1 MTGRSSTEPKPM
13 NPRKVGILRFV
24 GLLNGPQT
32 MGRGWLF
39 WVSFAVIVM
48 VAYLAPTHLG
58 IKPYKVNE
66 FLVSGF
72 LAASLSILWGYGGI
86 LSLGQAAFFG
96 IGGYTFGII
105 GINVWD
111 AAGNTHLAF
120 LGGILVPAIF
130 AAFVGAIMFFARLK
144 GVYIAILMLVL
155 SLLFETFM
163 LQTADPDVYS
173 IGKAMLGGSNG
184 LRPASDIPS
193 AAFGWGDTVAEF
205 NGRRAGFYYF
215 VLTLLIAVYLGLRC
229 LLNSSFGYL
238 LVAIREDP
246 DRTATFGYDVRLIQ
260 LAVFCIAAALAGLAG
275 SLDAARINR
284 VDPELVFGVSANIMV
299 VIWVAVGGRKD
310 LTAAILGAITL
321 EWMFLWMTTSGN
333 PEYAQIVMGG
343 ILILV
348 MLIAPEGI
356 FIFLGNRIAR
366 LFARSAALVTRRED
380 DLP

>member
-1 MTGRSSTEPKPM
+1 MGSKSMRQQKA
-13 NPRKVGILRFV
+13 GLLGFV

-39 WVSFAVIVM
+39 WGSFVVVVIL
-48 VAYLAPTHLG
+48 AYIAPTHLG

-96 IGGYTFGII
+96 IGGYTFGVM
-105 GINVWD
+105 GINLWD
-111 AAGNTHLAF
+111 ATGNTHLAF
-120 LGGILVPAIF
+120 LGGILVPTIF
-130 AAFVGAIMFFARLK
+130 AALIGAIMFFARLK

-205 NGRRAGFYYF
+205 NGRRVGFYYF

-275 SLDAARINR
+275 SLDTARINR

-321 EWMFLWMTTSGN
+321 EWMFLWLTTSGN

-356 FIFLGNRIAR
+356 FIFLGNRLGR
-366 LFARSAALVTRRED
+366 LYARSAALVSRQEGD
-380 DLP
+380 

>member
-1 MTGRSSTEPKPM
+1 MMQRSSAEPEQMSQK
-13 NPRKVGILRFV
+13 KGGILGIA

-39 WVSFAVIVM
+39 WGSFAVLV
-48 VAYLAPTHLG
+48 VLAYLAPTHLG

-105 GINVWD
+105 GINLWD

-120 LGGILVPAIF
+120 LGGILVPTVF
-130 AAFVGAIMFFARLK
+130 AAFVGGIMFFARLK

-193 AAFGWGDTVAEF
+193 AAFGWGDAVAGF
-205 NGRRAGFYYF
+205 NGRREGYYYF
-215 VLTLLIAVYLGLRC
+215 ALTLLIVVYLGLRC
-229 LLNSSFGYL
+229 MLNSSFGYL

-275 SLDAARINR
+275 SLDTARINR

-321 EWMFLWMTTSGN
+321 EWVFLWLTTSGN

-343 ILILV
+343 ILITV

-356 FIFLGNRIAR
+356 FIFLGNGLGR
-366 LFARSAALVTRRED
+366 LYARSVALVSRQERD
-380 DLP
+380 

>member
-1 MTGRSSTEPKPM
+1 MTHKRG
-13 NPRKVGILRFV
+13 GISGFV
-24 GLLNGPQT
+24 RLLNGPQT

-39 WVSFAVIVM
+39 WGAFAVLVI
-48 VAYLAPTHLG
+48 VAYLAPTQLG

-66 FLVSGF
+66 FLISGF

-105 GINVWD
+105 GINLWD
-111 AAGNTHLAF
+111 STGNTHLAF
-120 LGGILVPAIF
+120 LGGILVPTVF

-163 LQTADPDVYS
+163 LQTADPEVYS
-173 IGKAMLGGSNG
+173 IGKALLGGSNG
-184 LRPASDIPS
+184 LRPAADIPN
-193 AAFGWGDTVAEF
+193 AAFGWGDAVAEF
-205 NGRRAGFYYF
+205 NGRKAEFYYF
-215 VLTLLIAVYLGLRC
+215 ALTLLIAVYLGLRC

-246 DRTATFGYDVRLIQ
+246 DRTETFGYDVRLIQ

-275 SLDAARINR
+275 SLDTARINR

-310 LTAAILGAITL
+310 LTSAILGAITL
-321 EWMFLWMTTSGN
+321 EWVFLWLTTSAN

-348 MLIAPEGI
+348 MLIAPEGL
-356 FIFLGNRIAR
+356 FIFLGNRLGR
-366 LFARSAALVTRRED
+366 LFSRSSNRPDRQED
-380 DLP
+380 TSI

>member
-1 MTGRSSTEPKPM
+1 MTGRSAVKPVAV
-13 NPRKVGILRFV
+13 PQRKGTIGAFI
-24 GLLNGPQT
+24 GLLDGPQT
-32 MGRGWLF
+32 MGRGPVF
-39 WVSFAVIVM
+39 WGAFAVAVLL
-48 VAYLAPTHLG
+48 AYLAPTHLG
-58 IKPYKVNE
+58 IQPYKVNE
-66 FLVSGF
+66 FLVAGF

-105 GINVWD
+105 GINLWD
-111 AAGNTHLAF
+111 ATGNTHLAI
-120 LGGILVPAIF
+120 LGGILVPTAF
-130 AAFVGAIMFFARLK
+130 AAIVGAVMFFARLK

-155 SLLFETFM
+155 SLLLETFM

-173 IGKAMLGGSNG
+173 IGEAMLGGSNG

-193 AAFGWGDTVAEF
+193 AAFGWGDAVAEF
-205 NGRRAGFYYF
+205 NGRRAEFYYF
-215 VLTLLIAVYLGLRC
+215 ALTLLIVVYLGLRC

-260 LAVFCIAAALAGLAG
+260 LAVFCLAAALAGLAG
-275 SLDAARINR
+275 SLDTARINR
-284 VDPELVFGVSANIMV
+284 VDPEMVFGVSANIMV

-321 EWMFLWMTTSGN
+321 EWMFLWLTTSGN

-343 ILILV
+343 ILVAV
-348 MLIAPEGI
+348 MMIAPEGI
-356 FIFLGNRIAR
+356 FVFLGKKLGR
-366 LFARSAALVTRRED
+366 LITRGAGSVDRGRKGAS
-380 DLP
+380 

>member
-1 MTGRSSTEPKPM
+1 MTHQKSRLLG
-13 NPRKVGILRFV
+13 FV
-24 GLLNGPQT
+24 SLLNGPQT

-39 WVSFAVIVM
+39 WGSFAVFVM
-48 VAYLAPTHLG
+48 LAYLAPTHLG

-66 FLVSGF
+66 FLVSAF

-96 IGGYTFGII
+96 IGGYTFGVV
-105 GINVWD
+105 GINMWD
-111 AAGNTHLAF
+111 ATGNTHLAF
-120 LGGILVPAIF
+120 LAGILIPTIF
-130 AAFVGAIMFFARLK
+130 AAIIGAVMFFARLK
-144 GVYIAILMLVL
+144 GVYVAILMLVL

-163 LQTADPDVYS
+163 LQTANPDVYS

-184 LRPASDIPS
+184 LRPASAIPS
-193 AAFGWGDTVAEF
+193 TTFGWGENVAEF
-205 NGRRAGFYYF
+205 NGRRIEFYYF

-229 LLNSSFGYL
+229 MLNSSFGYL

-260 LAVFCIAAALAGLAG
+260 LAVFCVAAALAGLAG
-275 SLDAARINR
+275 SLDTARINR

-321 EWMFLWMTTSGN
+321 EWMFLWLTTSGN

-356 FIFLGNRIAR
+356 FIFLGNRLGR
-366 LFARSAALVTRRED
+366 LYAHSAAFISRQED
-380 DLP
+380 S